1 MNTLPRSFAALTLVL
16 FAASPASAD
25 DGEAKQAPGDVS
37 SSSGS
42 GMAAPLAPACNISS
56 PSRSWK
62 VPVGAGIPVH
72 VNESSGAKLDAT
84 ASLSPAA
91 EYTLLADKDTA
102 RPEYYRVL
110 KIAGAKAGDIFNV
123 TLGGTCTGAPQAT
136 AATFEMTVEFTAE
149 QPLPTAL
156 GTLKEEPQG
165 LTLLTLDPSFVPYR
179 QTSTLDFTR
188 DGASLGTYNM
198 ALPPSL
204 GDRFG
209 VRACV
214 DNACTPPPGA
224 DLAANQPL
232 NLSAALVCTNGRA
245 SGVVEVKLSAQAHIP
260 GAATQ
265 PAAVAG
271 TIHVDC
277 TKATDTE
284 LGKTSPPSTPNTVG
298 TSPGTGCSAGGTGS
312 QGGLAG
318 LAFLL
323 FAFAKKRRQSRA

>member
-1 MNTLPRSFAALTLVL
+1 MKMLPRSFAALTFVL
-16 FAASPASAD
+16 FAASTASAD
-25 DGEAKQAPGDVS
+25 GGEAERPSGDVS

-42 GMAAPLAPACNISS
+42 GMAAPAAPACSISS
-56 PSRSWK
+56 PSSTWK
-62 VPVGAGIPVH
+62 VPVGAGIPVY

-84 ASLSPAA
+84 ATLSPAA

-110 KIAGAKAGDIFNV
+110 KIAGAKAGDVFNV

-136 AATFEMTVEFTAE
+136 SPTFSMTVEFTAE
-149 QPLPTAL
+149 QPFPTAL
-156 GTLKEEPQG
+156 GTLKEDPQG
-165 LTLLTLDPSFVPYR
+165 LTLLTLDPSFLPYQ
-179 QTSTLDFTR
+179 QTSTIDFTR
-188 DGASLGTYNM
+188 DGASLGTYNK
-198 ALPPSL
+198 ALPPSA

-214 DNACTPPPGA
+214 DNACVPPPGA

-265 PAAVAG
+265 PSAVAG
-271 TIHVDC
+271 SIHVDC
-277 TKATDTE
+277 TKATDAE
-284 LGKTSPPSTPNTVG
+284 LGKGTSTSTPTTVG
-298 TSPGTGCSAGGTGS
+298 TSPGTGCNAGGTGG

-318 LAFLL
+318 LAVLL
-323 FAFAKKRRQSRA
+323 FAFATKRRQSRA